1 MPGRARMRGTCT
13 PWCVG
18 LSVDR
23 YSASDADDAQCGD
36 MNWLDKF
43 MSAEKN

>member
-1 MPGRARMRGTCT
+1 MQSRARMHGACA
-13 PWCVG
+13 PWRVG

-23 YSASDADDAQCGD
+23 YSASDADDAECGD
-36 MNWLDKF
+36 RGWLGKF

>member
-1 MPGRARMRGTCT
+1 MQSGTRMHGACA
-13 PWCVG
+13 PWRVG

-23 YSASDADDAQCGD
+23 YSASDANDKECGD
-36 MNWLDKF
+36 MGRLGKF